1 MWKNTA
7 NKPACTYQHIL
18 HFIEGERI
26 TVSAVQTAIPK
37 REWHF
42 SFFSGTPGH
51 WRKLPLAAPLPW
63 FQAKACIKRFRHF
76 AP

>member
-42 SFFSGTPGH
+42 SFSAEHRATGANYPLRPLCLGFKQ
-51 WRKLPLAAPLPW
+51 KLA
-63 FQAKACIKRFRHF
+63 
-76 AP
+76 